1 MTDGR
6 RYIAKTTHASHKPL
20 DPKKRNRMKNFK
32 FKINGTEYSVDINE
46 VEGQEISLDVNGT
59 PYKVTVDKEM
69 KQKQVTMT
77 TRTAP
82 RVSAA
87 PSGQV
92 QTSAPATSSKGSKVT
107 TPLPGT
113 ILDVFVNVGDTV
125 KSGQTVVLLEAMKM
139 ENNIEADVD
148 GTVTEVKVRKGD
160 SVLEGD
166 VMVVIG

>member
-1 MTDGR
+1 
-6 RYIAKTTHASHKPL
+6 
-20 DPKKRNRMKNFK
+20 MKNFK

-59 PYKVTVDKEM
+59 PYKVTVDKEL
-69 KQKQVTMT
+69 KQKQVIAT
-77 TRTAP
+77 THTAP

-87 PSGQV
+87 PKGSV
-92 QTSAPATSSKGSKVT
+92 QPAAPASKGSKVT

-113 ILDVFVNVGDTV
+113 ILDVFVNVGDKV
-125 KSGQTVVLLEAMKM
+125 KAGQTVVLLEAMKM
-139 ENNIEADVD
+139 ENNIEADVE

>member
-1 MTDGR
+1 
-6 RYIAKTTHASHKPL
+6 
-20 DPKKRNRMKNFK
+20 MKNFK

-69 KQKQVTMT
+69 KTKQVTVT
-77 TRTAP
+77 TRTASK
-82 RVSAA
+82 VSAA
-87 PSGQV
+87 PSGVV
-92 QTSAPATSSKGSKVT
+92 QTSSPASKGSKVT

-113 ILDVFVNVGDTV
+113 ILDVFVNVGDKV
-125 KSGQTVVLLEAMKM
+125 KAGQTVVLLEAMKM
-139 ENNIEADVD
+139 ENNIEADVE

>member
-1 MTDGR
+1 
-6 RYIAKTTHASHKPL
+6 
-20 DPKKRNRMKNFK
+20 MKNFK

-69 KQKQVTMT
+69 KKTQVVMQTRKAPQVAAAHGDVQKS
-77 TRTAP
+77 AP
-82 RVSAA
+82 VSA
-87 PSGQV
+87 
-92 QTSAPATSSKGSKVT
+92 GSKVT

-113 ILDVFVNVGDTV
+113 ILDVFVNVGDKV
-125 KSGQTVVLLEAMKM
+125 KAGQTVVLLEAMKM
-139 ENNIEADVD
+139 ENNIEADVE

>member
-1 MTDGR
+1 
-6 RYIAKTTHASHKPL
+6 
-20 DPKKRNRMKNFK
+20 MKSFK
-32 FKINGTEYSVDINE
+32 FKINGTEYTVDINE

-69 KQKQVTMT
+69 KQKKVVMT

-82 RVSAA
+82 RVAAA
-87 PSGQV
+87 PSGDV
-92 QTSAPATSSKGSKVT
+92 QTANPASAAAGSKVT

-125 KSGQTVVLLEAMKM
+125 KAGQTVVLLEAMKM
-139 ENNIEADVD
+139 ENNIDADVD
-148 GTVTEVKVRKGD
+148 GVVKEVKVRKGD

>member
-1 MTDGR
+1 
-6 RYIAKTTHASHKPL
+6 
-20 DPKKRNRMKNFK
+20 MKNFK

-69 KQKQVTMT
+69 KQKKVVVQ
-77 TRTAP
+77 TRQAAKVAP
-82 RVSAA
+82 AASGPVQKAAAA
-87 PSGQV
+87 PSAG
-92 QTSAPATSSKGSKVT
+92 TKVT

-113 ILDVFVNVGDTV
+113 ILDVFVNVGDKV
-125 KSGQTVVLLEAMKM
+125 KAGQTVVLLEAMKM
-139 ENNIEADVD
+139 ENNIEADVE
-148 GTVTEVKVRKGD
+148 GTITEVKVRKGD